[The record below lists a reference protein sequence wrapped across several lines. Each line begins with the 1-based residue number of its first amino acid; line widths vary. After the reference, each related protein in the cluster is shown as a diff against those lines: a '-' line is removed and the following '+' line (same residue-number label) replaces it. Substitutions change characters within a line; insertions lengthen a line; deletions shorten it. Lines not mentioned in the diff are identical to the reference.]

1 MADDIDAV
9 SKEAASEEEVDEET
23 FLDALGSAV
32 GALERARVP
41 YMVIGGLASAVYG
54 RPRWTHDIDLFV
66 KPEDARRALHALAD
80 ADFVTEETNP
90 HWIYKAWRDGAVVD
104 LIFCVKGDIYVD
116 DEMLARSRVAEFKGR
131 SARVLPPEDLVVI
144 KAVVHDEPS
153 ARHWHDALG
162 IIAATELDWDYLL
175 RRARHGARRVLSLLV
190 YAQSNDLVVPEL
202 AIQELSETIYPS

>member
-1 MADDIDAV
+1 MGDDTD
-9 SKEAASEEEVDEET
+9 AASRAVDEGVDEQA

-32 GALERARVP
+32 GTLERADVP
-41 YMVIGGLASAVYG
+41 YVVIGGLASAVYG

-80 ADFVTEETNP
+80 AGFVTEETNP
-90 HWIYKAWRDGAVVD
+90 HWIFKAWRNDAVID

-116 DEMLARSRVAEFKGR
+116 DEMLSRSRMAEIKGR

-144 KAVVHDEPS
+144 KAIVHDEPS

-162 IIAATELDWDYLL
+162 VIAATELDWEYLL
-175 RRARHGARRVLSLLV
+175 RRANHGARRVLSLLL
-190 YAQSNDLVVPEL
+190 YAQANDLVVPEG
-202 AIQELSETIYPS
+202 AIRDLFATIYR

>member
-1 MADDIDAV
+1 MDGQGRDALERRE
-9 SKEAASEEEVDEET
+9 SVDEQA
-23 FLDALGSAV
+23 FLDALGRAV
-32 GALERARVP
+32 DALERAEVL
-41 YMVIGGLASAVYG
+41 YMVIGGLASTVYG

-80 ADFVTEETNP
+80 AGFVTEETNP
-90 HWIYKAWRDGAVVD
+90 HWIFKAWMDGAVID
-104 LIFCVKGDIYVD
+104 LIFCVKGDIYLD

-175 RRARHGARRVLSLLV
+175 RRARYGARRVLSLLV
-190 YAQSNDLVVPEL
+190 YAQSNDLVVPER
-202 AIQELSETIYPS
+202 AIRELFQTIHRS

>member
-1 MADDIDAV
+1 MGDDADAV
-9 SKEAASEEEVDEET
+9 SRAVDEGVDEQA

-32 GALERARVP
+32 GSLERADVP

-66 KPEDARRALHALAD
+66 KPDDARRALHALAD
-80 ADFVTEETNP
+80 AGFVTEETNP
-90 HWIYKAWRDGAVVD
+90 HWIFKAWRDDAVID

-116 DEMLARSRVAEFKGR
+116 DEMLSRSRVAQIKGR

-144 KAVVHDEPS
+144 KAIVHDEPS

-162 IIAATELDWDYLL
+162 VIARTELDWEYLL
-175 RRARHGARRVLSLLV
+175 RRSHYGARRVLSLLV
-190 YAQSNDLVVPEL
+190 YAQANDLVVPER
-202 AIQELSETIYPS
+202 AIRELFETIYP

>member
-1 MADDIDAV
+1 MGDDTDAV
-9 SKEAASEEEVDEET
+9 SRAVDEGVDEQA

-32 GALERARVP
+32 NALERAHVP

-80 ADFVTEETNP
+80 GGFVTEETNP
-90 HWIYKAWRDGAVVD
+90 HWIFKAWRDGAVID

-116 DEMLARSRVAEFKGR
+116 EEMLSRSRVAEIKGR
-131 SARVLPPEDLVVI
+131 RARVLPPEDLVVI
-144 KAVVHDEPS
+144 KAIVHDEPS

-162 IIAATELDWDYLL
+162 VIAGTELDWEYLL
-175 RRARHGARRVLSLLV
+175 RRARCGARRVLSLLL
-190 YAQSNDLVVPEL
+190 YAQANDLVVPEG
-202 AIQELSETIYPS
+202 AIRDLFATIYG